1 MPIDWN
7 KEFYSSV
14 LYKTAKT
21 IEHAVKNSVPSSSS
35 PNSNGAYPPGGN
47 TGTPPSY
54 HSAPGAAPYGGN
66 QGVTGSAPHQT
77 PPPTYYQNPPQ
88 ASSNPSAAS
97 KQKKNKKKQPLQPV
111 PGKTMIK
118 KIPSVI
124 PFYVVGAVWLLYAIF
139 FPMYRWF
146 DFVIVTAVSIGF
158 YFLSR
163 LIFKGKQILVPAP
176 QPEPEPEPEK
186 SEMSESD
193 RVVAEGKRYLE
204 ELRKADAAIDNLEI
218 SNNIF
223 RMEEIGVKIF
233 DFVKEN
239 PEKSSQIRKFMNY
252 YLPTTLKLLR
262 TYDKLEEQ
270 GIKGDNIT
278 STMVEIERI
287 THTIA
292 LAFEKQLDALFQDEA
307 LDISTDIT
315 VLEGMLGQEGLT
327 GNDFEPESKK

>member
-47 TGTPPSY
+47 TGTPPPY

-66 QGVTGSAPHQT
+66 QGVTGSAPRQTT

-88 ASSNPSAAS
+88 SSSDPSATS
-97 KQKKNKKKQPLQPV
+97 EKKKSRKKQPLQPV

-163 LIFKGKQILVPAP
+163 LVFKGNKFWYPCHSQNRSRSP
-176 QPEPEPEPEK
+176 K
-186 SEMSESD
+186 S
-193 RVVAEGKRYLE
+193 
-204 ELRKADAAIDNLEI
+204 
-218 SNNIF
+218 
-223 RMEEIGVKIF
+223 
-233 DFVKEN
+233 
-239 PEKSSQIRKFMNY
+239 
-252 YLPTTLKLLR
+252 LK
-262 TYDKLEEQ
+262 
-270 GIKGDNIT
+270 
-278 STMVEIERI
+278 
-287 THTIA
+287 
-292 LAFEKQLDALFQDEA
+292 
-307 LDISTDIT
+307 
-315 VLEGMLGQEGLT
+315 
-327 GNDFEPESKK
+327 